1 MKANDLKY
9 LIVQHAPSLNPQL
22 AISWL
27 HVVSRGITHIQY
39 LYLNLVKTQFCIILR
54 FIPFPY

>member
-1 MKANDLKY
+1 MKANDLEY

-27 HVVSRGITHIQY
+27 HVVSRGIYSYT
-39 LYLNLVKTQFCIILR
+39 ILKS
-54 FIPFPY
+54 YST